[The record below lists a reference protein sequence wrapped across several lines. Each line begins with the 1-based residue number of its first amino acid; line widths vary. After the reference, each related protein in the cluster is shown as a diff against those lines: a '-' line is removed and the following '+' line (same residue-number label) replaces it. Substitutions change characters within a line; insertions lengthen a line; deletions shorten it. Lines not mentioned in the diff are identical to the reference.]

1 MIQKLINIFKIPDL
15 RKKIL
20 FTLFIIFIFR
30 VGAHVPVP
38 FIDPQAM
45 KQYWNA
51 MTGGST
57 GGILTMI
64 DMFSGRAFR
73 RMTVFALGIMPY
85 ISASIIIQLLMV
97 VWPRLEKIAKEG
109 PLGRKKI
116 EQYTRYGTVGLAMFQ
131 SFGVAFLMLDQGLTI
146 LPHRPFLFIITTM
159 FSVTAGTTFIMWLGE
174 KISEK
179 GIGNGI
185 SIIIMVGILSSFP
198 YDLGIG
204 VRAVETNAMAPIWFP
219 VIFLVMIGVSIAII
233 MIQEGARKIPIQHA
247 KQVRGR
253 HMMGGTTTYLPL
265 KVNTGGVIPVIF
277 SSAIL
282 SFPGFLL
289 SWAGDTRHGFFYILN
304 ELFSMRS
311 SLNLY
316 EFLYRTFGFGEGGIF
331 LILKAANVYTLLYSI
346 LTIFF
351 CYFYAAITFNP
362 VDVADNLKKFGS
374 FIPGRRPGK
383 PTSDY
388 IDYVLTRITLVGA
401 CFLVIV
407 ALMPQ
412 VFYVAFDIPWAMTD
426 FIGGTGLIIVVGVL
440 LDTLKQIESQL
451 LMRHYE
457 GFKLRPRGRGK
468 W

>member
-1 MIQKLINIFKIPDL
+1 MIQKLINIYKIPDL
-15 RKKIL
+15 RKKIGY
-20 FTLFIIFIFR
+20 TLFIIFVYRI
-30 VGAHVPVP
+30 GAHIPVP
-38 FIDPQAM
+38 FINPEAIERFWSSM
-45 KQYWNA
+45 V
-51 MTGGST
+51 GES
-57 GGILTMI
+57 GILSMI

-73 RMTVFALGIMPY
+73 QMTIFALGIMPY
-85 ISASIIIQLLMV
+85 ISASIILQLLMV

-116 EQYTRYGTVGLAMFQ
+116 EQYTRYGTVGLAAFQ
-131 SFGVAFLMLDQGLTI
+131 STGVAFLMLQQGLTLI
-146 LPHRPFLFIITTM
+146 PHLPLLFIFTTVV
-159 FSVTAGTTFIMWLGE
+159 SVTAGTTFIMWLGE

-185 SIIIMVGILSSFP
+185 SIIIAIGILASYP

-204 VRAVETNAMAPIWFP
+204 VAAVRSQAMAPIWFP
-219 VIFLVMIGVSIAII
+219 IIFVILVGVSILII
-233 MIQEGARKIPIQHA
+233 LIQEGARKIPVQHA

-253 HMMGGTTTYLPL
+253 HLMGGTTTYLPL

-282 SFPGFLL
+282 SFPTFIL
-289 SWAGDTRHGFFYILN
+289 SWAGNTRTGVLYVLN
-304 ELFSMRS
+304 ELFAMRS
-311 SLNLY
+311 SYNIY
-316 EFLYRTFGFGEGGIF
+316 ELLYRWFGFDEGGIF
-331 LILKAANVYTLLYSI
+331 LLLKAMNFYAFLYAI

-401 CFLVIV
+401 IFLVVV
-407 ALMPQ
+407 ALLPQ
-412 VFYVAFDIPWAMTD
+412 IFYVSFDIPWQMTD
-426 FIGGTGLIIVVGVL
+426 FIGGTGLIIVIGVF

-457 GFKLRPRGRGK
+457 GFKLRPRGRGR